1 MLWEGGTDMKKTFLN
16 SERAIITSMVIA
28 KTPERVK
35 ELTDKSIA
43 CGAEA
48 IGMQFE
54 QLNPEYRNK
63 ETYKELFSYTDKPV
77 YATNYRNYHNEGKS
91 DEEIAEEL
99 LELAECGATLVDV
112 LGDLYD
118 KTPGEVTM
126 NEAATAK
133 QMELIGKLHEKGAEV
148 LISSHI
154 LKFTPA
160 EKVLEIALEYQR
172 RGADIAKLV
181 VGAEN
186 MEEQLENLKI
196 INLLKEKLSIPFLFL
211 SGGECRLL
219 RRIGG
224 EIGCVMYL
232 AVYEHDELAA
242 PAQPLLENL
251 KAIRDNI

>member
-1 MLWEGGTDMKKTFLN
+1 MKKTFLN

-28 KTPERVK
+28 KTPQRVK

-43 CGAEA
+43 DGAEA

-54 QLNPEYRNK
+54 HLLPEYRNK
-63 ETYKELFSYTDKPV
+63 ETYKELLSYTDKPV
-77 YATNYRNYHNEGKS
+77 YATNYRSRYNEGKS
-91 DEEIAEEL
+91 DEVIAEEL
-99 LELAECGATLVDV
+99 LELAECGATLCDV

-126 NEAATAK
+126 NETAAAK
-133 QMELIGKLHEKGAEV
+133 QMELIRKLHEKGAEV

-154 LKFTPA
+154 MKFTPA

-172 RGADIAKLV
+172 RGADIAKIV
-181 VGAEN
+181 VGAET

-211 SGGECRLL
+211 SGGECHIL

-232 AVYEHDELAA
+232 AVHEHDELAA
-242 PAQPLLENL
+242 PAQPLIKNV
-251 KAIRDNI
+251 KAIRDNM